1 MTIRLLSI
9 AFFMQA
15 TTAFAQSDLSGT
27 WALQNKQHVS
37 GPDYANA
44 LPKQITINKQ
54 ADSLIIESVNIGAEG
69 QDVTSKQAVAIDG
82 KSVMGISP
90 VSQRKLIKSLKWT
103 ADKKGLVLTITF
115 YRLDNPTEIDFTRI
129 ETWSLSPDGKQLN
142 IDKKSEETQS
152 ETWQVKGVY
161 AKK

>member
-15 TTAFAQSDLSGT
+15 TAAFAQSDLAGT
-27 WALQNKQHVS
+27 WALQNKQQVS

-69 QDVTSKQAVAIDG
+69 KDVTNKQALAING
-82 KSVMGISP
+82 KSVIGLSP
-90 VSQRKLIKSLKWT
+90 SQRRLIRSLKWT
-103 ADKKGLVLTITF
+103 DDKKGLILTSIY

-129 ETWSLSPDGKQLN
+129 EILSLSTDGKQLN

-161 AKK
+161 ARK

>member
-9 AFFMQA
+9 VFFMQA

-54 ADSLIIESVNIGAEG
+54 ADSLIIESVNMGAEG
-69 QDVTSKQAVAIDG
+69 QDVTSKQAVAING
-82 KSVMGISP
+82 KSVTGVSP
-90 VSQRKLIKSLKWT
+90 SQRRLIRSIKWT
-103 ADKKGLVLTITF
+103 EDKKGLILTTVF
-115 YRLDNPTEIDFTRI
+115 YRVGNPTEIDFTRI
-129 ETWSLSPDGKQLN
+129 ETLSLSADGKQLN

-161 AKK
+161 ARK